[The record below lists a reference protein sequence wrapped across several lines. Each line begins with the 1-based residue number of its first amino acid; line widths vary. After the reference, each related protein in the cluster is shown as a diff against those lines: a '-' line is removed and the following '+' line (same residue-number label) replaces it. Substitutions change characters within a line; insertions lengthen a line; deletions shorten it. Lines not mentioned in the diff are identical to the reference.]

1 MQADDSWLRYF
12 ESAFEKAAKVRRIS
26 FVLPYFSTKYLL
38 FFSITILKN
47 LQASHIEAKVAL
59 INEELIINSKP

>member
-12 ESAFEKAAKVRRIS
+12 ESAFEKAAKVRRVS
-26 FVLPYFSTKYLL
+26 FVLSFFSTKYLL
-38 FFSITILKN
+38 VFSIAILKN
-47 LQASHIEAKVAL
+47 LQASHIDAKVDL